1 MPVRGEPL
9 AQVRRYVWLTTLAA
23 AVAVGMMSALI
34 LVGRGTAVDWLVFAP
49 ATAVVALLY
58 VRLTLSA
65 MPGLGTARTGRWDAV
80 AAIAASGAAWWYSG
94 FEPPWA
100 TLPAMAI
107 AAIAAVRRRRARS
120 AVIWGGSLGLA
131 GVSLLVSSV
140 ADPPPP
146 EGGPLLVLLITAI
159 FAGSNVLQVWLWE
172 VVVEIDRGR
181 QLGAELAVARERLR
195 FASDLHDIQGHHLQA
210 IALKAE
216 LAERLIGH
224 DDAAARTHAA
234 EVGDLARTALRET
247 RDVVRG
253 YRRSDLA
260 TEIGNAVQVLRAAG
274 IAAAVD
280 GAPAAVP
287 PPLQT
292 LFGALVREGTTNVLR
307 HSAADTCTV
316 SVAVDGRRTRVTLSN
331 DGVDPDREP
340 RADGS
345 GLDGLRERFATVGGA
360 LQATRDGARF
370 QLTGEAVAP

>member
-1 MPVRGEPL
+1 MRGEPL

-107 AAIAAVRRRRARS
+107 AGIAAVRRGRARS

-274 IAAAVD
+274 IDAAVD
-280 GAPAAVP
+280 GDPAAVP